1 MTAAANGD
9 SAGAELPEE
18 FTDALLAYER
28 HLGAE
33 RGHGPNTRR
42 AYLGDARDLLSFAAR
57 DGGPAGWPRS
67 TSSCCA
73 RGWPDLMAAGAARA
87 TIARRAA
94 GARAFTRLGPPQR
107 PDARRPRA
115 PAAVP
120 PARAARSRTC

>member
-1 MTAAANGD
+1 MTAPGTAAPARRLVGPVRRPGDRGQVTAGANGD

-57 DGGPAGWPRS
+57 DGGRPAGRDRS
-67 TSSCCA
+67 
-73 RGWPDLMAAGAARA
+73 
-87 TIARRAA
+87 RAA
-94 GARAFTRLGPPQR
+94 ACVAGP
-107 PDARRPRA
+107 
-115 PAAVP
+115 
-120 PARAARSRTC
+120 T